1 MFYFHIIYLKST
13 GAGIASCIFI
23 FLIHW
28 YWPSISPSTSR
39 VYLLACSYW
48 RLNTLCR
55 KLNLSPPSL
64 KMRVFLSICFNSNT
78 AFSNL
83 LIVLSLISSCG
94 IINWAYSLKYCHS
107 YIFWPVPDLRILSH
121 LRPKFGL
128 RTMLFLYVLPV
139 DRAGDLLWENMIAE
153 GKIRKTKSREKILF
167 VGF

>member
-28 YWPSISPSTSR
+28 YWPSISPWTSR

-94 IINWAYSLKYCHS
+94 IINWAYSLKICGIQTNIRKQSTKYSLSTSSRTSSWHYFLHILSRIKVRCR
-107 YIFWPVPDLRILSH
+107 FLDLR
-121 LRPKFGL
+121 
-128 RTMLFLYVLPV
+128 
-139 DRAGDLLWENMIAE
+139 
-153 GKIRKTKSREKILF
+153 
-167 VGF
+167 